1 MATRRVRRKHNQT
14 KKRKNKKQVKKGGSV
29 QCTYDKKEKTL
40 NIIMKRA
47 MLEGNL
53 KDIQNACEK
62 VIKDSSPEKVF
73 KKASAKKASEQASV
87 PKNSMF
93 KGFPTAED
101 TESDFGLHNGRRSWG
116 FDSNDK

>member
-1 MATRRVRRKHNQT
+1 MATRRVRQKHNQT

-29 QCTYDKKEKTL
+29 QCTYDKNTQTL

-53 KDIQNACEK
+53 HKIQNACEK

-73 KKASAKKASEQASV
+73 KKASSKKASAQASV

-93 KGFPTAED
+93 KGFPTAES
-101 TESDFGLHNGRRSWG
+101 TTSNKGLYDGRRDWG
-116 FDSNDK
+116 FEL